1 MKLALAQ
8 EMRNIDKL
16 AINDFGVPEI
26 VLMENASREIARGVE
41 DMLSGDLPIAKVRPP
56 DERFGSKISFWER
69 MSR

>member
-41 DMLSGDLPIAKVRPP
+41 DMLPGLK
-56 DERFGSKISFWER
+56 
-69 MSR
+69 

>member
-41 DMLSGDLPIAKVRPP
+41 DMLSGLKGKRICILAGTGR
-56 DERFGSKISFWER
+56 RGC
-69 MSR
+69 